1 MQSKL
6 ALVSLLLGIFSF
18 VHLLGIEKA
27 VLSIIIGTWAL
38 KESIRTPKSIKLS
51 WIGISL
57 GLLYLVVVTVVII
70 FYFPELV
77 LLLEKLR
84 RCPTM

>member
-27 VLSIIIGTWAL
+27 VLAIVVGILAL
-38 KESIRTPKSIKLS
+38 KESIRTTKSIKLS
-51 WIGISL
+51 WIGILL
-57 GLLYLVVVTVVII
+57 GLIYLVVITVIII
-70 FYFPELV
+70 FYFPKMV
-77 LLLEKLR
+77 LILEKLK
-84 RCPTM
+84 

>member
-27 VLSIIIGTWAL
+27 VLAIIIGILAL
-38 KESIRTPKSIKLS
+38 RESIGNTKSTKLS
-51 WIGISL
+51 WIGIVL
-57 GLLYLVVVTVVII
+57 GLLYLVVVAVII
-70 FYFPELV
+70 MFYFPKMV
-77 LLLEKLR
+77 LMLKGLK
-84 RCPTM
+84 

>member
-18 VHLLGIEKA
+18 IHLLGIEKA
-27 VLSIIIGTWAL
+27 VLAVIIGTWAL

-51 WIGISL
+51 WIGILL
-57 GLLYLVVVTVVII
+57 GLLYLVVVAVVII
-70 FYFPELV
+70 FYFPKFV
-77 LLLEKLR
+77 LILEKLK
-84 RCPTM
+84 

>member
-27 VLSIIIGTWAL
+27 VLAIIIGIWAL
-38 KESIRTPKSIKLS
+38 KESIQTSKSIKLS
-51 WIGISL
+51 WVGIIL
-57 GLLYLVVVTVVII
+57 GLLYLVVITVII
-70 FYFPELV
+70 IFNFPKLV
-77 LLLEKLR
+77 LIMEKLK
-84 RCPTM
+84 